1 MLKGFLGGAAIV
13 LAALTA
19 ACAPPPV
26 ELVPPQ
32 LIRVDHSYA
41 CVESDSTNPDDPDGC
56 VFWRNAAGEVFFG
69 PFSMV
74 QLPPSGTDVIIPP
87 PVIELPLGA

>member
-1 MLKGFLGGAAIV
+1 MFKGFLGGAAIV

-26 ELVPPQ
+26 QLIPPQ

-41 CVESDSTNPDDPDGC
+41 CVEADTTSAEDPYRC
-56 VFWRNAAGEVFFG
+56 VFWRNAAGQVFFG
-69 PFSMV
+69 PLSMV
-74 QLPPSGTDVIIPP
+74 QLPPSGTDLIIPP